1 MGTTL
6 STMRAGILAIAAAAT
21 IAGCAVGPDFK
32 RPASPQV
39 KGYTPEPLPAQT
51 AAANTIAGDAQ
62 RFVQDMEIPA
72 QWWALFH
79 SQPLNTLVEQ
89 SLKANPGLQAAQAAL
104 RVAQENLR
112 AQRGVFYPAVD
123 ANFSPTRQKIPGIF
137 TSPLNSNAT
146 IFNLYTAQVNV
157 SYMPDVF
164 GGNRRQTESVKA
176 LADFQRFQLE
186 ATYLTLTSNVVAAAV
201 QEASLRGQIAAL
213 QSIVKID
220 AEQLELVQRQ
230 YELGDVSAAN
240 VAAQKALLAQAQG
253 NLVQLQKQ
261 LALQRDLLTALAGRF
276 PSEEVTEKFELASLQ
291 LPSDLPVSLPS
302 KLVEQRPDVRAAEE
316 QLHAASAQIGVAVSN
331 MLPQFM
337 LTASAGSVATSLSDL
352 FTSGSGLWSLAAGVT
367 QPIFQGGALLHRKR
381 AAEAAYDETA
391 ALYRS
396 TVITAFQNVADTL
409 RALQYDADALS
420 AATTAEQAAAESLDL
435 AREQMR
441 LGDISYLA
449 LLAAEQ
455 TYMQA
460 LVALVQAQ
468 ANRYADTVALFQALG
483 GGWWNRGD
491 TISYER

>member
-1 MGTTL
+1 MIH
-6 STMRAGILAIAAAAT
+6 RGILAVACALT
-21 IAGCAVGPDFK
+21 IAGCAVGPNFQ
-32 RPASPQV
+32 RPAPPQV
-39 KGYTPEPLPAQT
+39 KGYTPEQLPAQT
-51 AAANTIAGDAQ
+51 TAAKTVGGDAQ
-62 RFVQDMEIPA
+62 RFVQDMDIPA
-72 QWWALFH
+72 QWWTLFR

-89 SLKANPGLQAAQAAL
+89 SLKTNPGLQAAQAAL

-112 AQRGVFYPAVD
+112 AQRGVLYPAVD
-123 ANFSPTRQKIPGIF
+123 ANFSPTRQKIPGIY
-137 TSPLNSNAT
+137 TSPLNSNAAL
-146 IFNLYTAQVNV
+146 FNLYTAQVNV
-157 SYMPDVF
+157 SYVPDVF
-164 GGNRRQTESVKA
+164 GGNRRQVESVKA

-220 AEQLELVQRQ
+220 GEQLELIQRQ
-230 YELGDVSAAN
+230 YELGEVSQAA
-240 VAAQKALLAQAQG
+240 VAAQRAVLAQAQV
-253 NLVQLQKQ
+253 NLVQLQKL

-276 PSEEVTEKFELASLQ
+276 PSEEVIEKFELASLQ
-291 LPSDLPVSLPS
+291 LPGDLPVSLPS

-316 QLHAASAQIGVAVSN
+316 QLHAASAQIGVAIAN

-337 LTASAGSVATSLSDL
+337 LTAGTGSVATSLSDL
-352 FTSGSGLWSLAAGVT
+352 FTSGSGFWSLAAGIT
-367 QPIFQGGALLHRKR
+367 QPIFQGGTLLHRKR
-381 AAEAAYDETA
+381 AAEAAFDETA

-409 RALQYDADALS
+409 RALQYDAEALS
-420 AATTAEQAAAESLDL
+420 AAAVAEQAAAESLEL

-455 TYMQA
+455 TYKLA
-460 LVALVQAQ
+460 LVARVQAQ

-483 GGWWNRGD
+483 GGWWNRPA
-491 TISYER
+491 TISSAR